1 MSTRRWVLLGD
12 IPVLIALILDTE
24 LENLSD
30 QLPADDHHDLNT
42 QDNPN
47 ANDKEIEDKGNDE
60 DEDEDADLSQVQ
72 TSKSM
77 SKISSQMYLAKTPT
91 G

>member
-12 IPVLIALILDTE
+12 IPILIALILDTE

-30 QLPADDHHDLNT
+30 WLPADNHLNA

-47 ANDKEIEDKGNDE
+47 ANDKEIEDKGINKDE
-60 DEDEDADLSQVQ
+60 DKDADLSQVQ

-77 SKISSQMYLAKTPT
+77 SKISL
-91 G
+91 

>member
-30 QLPADDHHDLNT
+30 RLPADDHLNA

-47 ANDKEIEDKGNDE
+47 ADDKEIEDKGNDE